1 MAGGSPAAADLVG
14 KSRLV
19 DLPASVWR
27 RLPRWLQS
35 SVTLVVGAVSF
46 VVVLALL
53 LRHNEPPRGEWAFGV
68 IVGLLYAML
77 AFGLILIYRASRIIN
92 FAQAEMGAAS
102 AVLAALL
109 MKSHHVPY
117 FLAFAIAI
125 GTAVISGMVVEAVIV
140 RRFAKTSR
148 LVLSVATIGVGL
160 IFAGLQFFTPLWI
173 GGTLVVDTGPAKTP
187 FSRMHLLIPP
197 ERFDGN
203 SLVIVFAVVL
213 VLVGLT
219 AFFKLTDVGI
229 AVRGSAENAD
239 RAALLGVPVK
249 RVSTVVWVLA
259 AVLSSLSLFLRIPVI
274 GMPIGVFIGP
284 TVLLYG
290 LAAAVVARMEKFG
303 VALVAAVMLGVLE
316 QCLYYFSRDPYVA
329 GALILPVL
337 LVAMLVQRG
346 RLSRGQDT
354 GQNTWSLA
362 REFRPI
368 PPELRRLPEVLW
380 ARFGLGVVAVGLLV
394 GGYELITFKQQI
406 LASVVVI
413 YGIVVVSL
421 VILTGWAGQISL
433 GQWAFAGLGAAIA
446 GNMVGRHHA
455 DFFVTL
461 VVAGLVGAA
470 AAVIIGLPALRIH
483 GLYLAITTL
492 AFAITVQLYF
502 LNRHYFGGFLPTQSQ
517 VIERPYLYGRYS
529 LAGNRAFYY
538 ACLVVLALC
547 LLSVRALRRSRT
559 GRVIIALRDNQKGAQ
574 AYGIAASK
582 AKLWAFAFSGFWA
595 AVAGALFAYHEG
607 ALDNKSFV
615 PDFSLTLLIVLVIG
629 GVTSLPGAVLGT
641 IYIGILKY
649 GDLSAGAQLLATGLG
664 ALLLL
669 YVFPGGLAQMF
680 YGTRDGLLR
689 VVALRK
695 GIVVPSLLADVR
707 ADAPNTAEG
716 DVLAGAAAAVE
727 RARTDASPEALVAAP
742 GMAAVSDT

>member
-1 MAGGSPAAADLVG
+1 MGGLHQSGDRVDRNRWR
-14 KSRLV
+14 RLGEA
-19 DLPASVWR
+19 PSSAWR
-27 RLPRWLQS
+27 RLPKWLRS
-35 SVTLVVGAVSF
+35 ALALVAAVVGF
-46 VVVLALL
+46 VGVLAIL
-53 LRHNEPPRGEWAFGV
+53 LRHNEPPRGEYAYGV
-68 IVGLLYAML
+68 VIGLLYAML

-109 MKSHHVPY
+109 IQTHHVPY
-117 FLAFAIAI
+117 FLAFAIAM
-125 GTAVISGMVVEAVIV
+125 GTGVISGMVIEAVIV

-160 IFAGLQFFTPLWI
+160 IFAGFQFYMPMWI
-173 GGTLVVDTGPAKTP
+173 GGRLIGNTAPPKTP
-187 FSRMHLLIPP
+187 FSSLHLFISP

-203 SLVIVFAVVL
+203 SLVIVFAVVV

-249 RVSTVVWVLA
+249 RVSTIVWMLA
-259 AVLSSLSLFLRIPVI
+259 AALSSLSLFLRIPVV

-290 LAAAVVARMEKFG
+290 LAAAVIARMEKFG
-303 VALVAAVMLGVLE
+303 VALVAGIMLGVLE
-316 QCLYYFSRDPYVA
+316 QCLYYFSKDPDVA
-329 GALILPVL
+329 GAVILPVL
-337 LVAMLVQRG
+337 LVAMLLQRG
-346 RLSRGQDT
+346 KLSRGQDT
-354 GQNTWSLA
+354 GVNTWSLA

-368 PPELRRLPEVLW
+368 PPELRRLPEVVW
-380 ARFGLGVVAVGLLV
+380 ARFALGVLAVAVLV
-394 GGYELITFKQQI
+394 GGFEFITLKQQI

-433 GQWAFAGLGAAIA
+433 GQWAFAGFGAAVA
-446 GNMVGRHHA
+446 GNMAGRHHS

-461 VVAGLVGAA
+461 VVAGLVGAGT
-470 AAVIIGLPALRIH
+470 AVIIGLPALRIS
-483 GLYLAITTL
+483 GMYLALTTL
-492 AFAITVQLYF
+492 AFAITVQQYF
-502 LNRHYFGGFLPTQSQ
+502 LSRHYFGGFLPTQRQ

-529 LAGNRAFYY
+529 LSGDRAFYY
-538 ACLVVLALC
+538 ACLAALALC
-547 LLSVRALRRSRT
+547 LVSVRALRRGRT
-559 GRVIIALRDNQKGAQ
+559 GRIIIAVRENRKGAQ
-574 AYGIAASK
+574 AYGIAA
-582 AKLWAFAFSGFWA
+582 ARTKLWAFAVSGFWA

-607 ALDNKSFV
+607 AVDNRAFV

-629 GVTSLPGAVLGT
+629 GVTSLPGAILGT

-649 GDLSAGAQLLATGLG
+649 GDLSNGAQLLATGIG
-664 ALLLL
+664 ALVLL
-669 YVFPGGLAQMF
+669 YVFPGGLAQIF
-680 YGTRDGLLR
+680 YGIRDAMLR
-689 VVALRK
+689 VVAQRK
-695 GIVVPSLLADVR
+695 GIVVPSLLADIR
-707 ADAPNTAEG
+707 AEGPDNEG

-727 RARTDASPEALVAAP
+727 QGRDGVTQEGGTPEGVGAFDA
-742 GMAAVSDT
+742 

>member
-1 MAGGSPAAADLVG
+1 MEGLSQPGADAVP
-14 KSRLV
+14 RRRRAEV
-19 DLPASVWR
+19 PASVWR
-27 RLPRWLQS
+27 RLPRWLQG
-35 SVTLVVGAVSF
+35 SVTLVLGGVGF
-46 VVVLALL
+46 VGVLALL
-53 LRHNEPPRGEWAFGV
+53 LRHNEPPQGEWAFGV

-125 GTAVISGMVVEAVIV
+125 ATAVISGMVVEAVIV

-148 LVLSVATIGVGL
+148 LVVSVATIGVGL
-160 IFAGLQFFTPLWI
+160 IFAGFQFFMPLWI
-173 GGTLVVDTGPAKTP
+173 GGKLVVDTGPPRTP
-187 FSRMHLLIPP
+187 FSGLHLFISP
-197 ERFDGN
+197 EHFDGN
-203 SLVIVFAVVL
+203 SLVIVFAVIL
-213 VLVGLT
+213 VLIGLT

-249 RVSTVVWVLA
+249 RVSTIVWVIA

-274 GMPIGVFIGP
+274 GLPIGVFIGP

-290 LAAAVVARMEKFG
+290 LAAAVIARMERFG
-303 VALVAAVMLGVLE
+303 VALVAAIMLGVLE

-337 LVAMLVQRG
+337 LVTMLVQRG

-354 GQNTWSLA
+354 GVNTWSLA
-362 REFRPI
+362 REYRPI
-368 PPELRRLPEVLW
+368 PPELRRLPEVVW
-380 ARFGLGVVAVGLLV
+380 ARFGVGVVALGLLV

-433 GQWAFAGLGAAIA
+433 GQWAFAGFGAAVA
-446 GNMVGRHHA
+446 GNMAGRHHS

-461 VVAGLVGAA
+461 VVAGLVGAV
-470 AAVIIGLPALRIH
+470 AAVVIGLPALRIH

-502 LNRHYFGGFLPTQSQ
+502 LNPQYFGSFLPTPSQ
-517 VIERPYLYGRYS
+517 VIQRPYLYGRYS
-529 LAGNRAFYY
+529 LVGDRAFYY
-538 ACLVVLALC
+538 TCLTVLALC

-559 GRVIIALRDNQKGAQ
+559 GRIIIALRDNQKGAQ
-574 AYGIAASK
+574 AYGIGAAK

-607 ALDNKSFV
+607 ALDNKSYV

-629 GVTSLPGAVLGT
+629 GVTSLPGAILGT
-641 IYIGILKY
+641 IYIGVLKY
-649 GDLSAGAQLLATGLG
+649 GDLNAGAQLLATGVG
-664 ALLLL
+664 ALVLL
-669 YVFPGGLAQMF
+669 YIFPGGLAQIF
-680 YGTRDGLLR
+680 YGIRDALLR
-689 VVALRK
+689 VVAERK

-707 ADAPNTAEG
+707 GDGPDKRN
-716 DVLAGAAAAVE
+716 DVLADAVAAV
-727 RARTDASPEALVAAP
+727 ARTRDEAGPTPVKTVDA
-742 GMAAVSDT
+742 